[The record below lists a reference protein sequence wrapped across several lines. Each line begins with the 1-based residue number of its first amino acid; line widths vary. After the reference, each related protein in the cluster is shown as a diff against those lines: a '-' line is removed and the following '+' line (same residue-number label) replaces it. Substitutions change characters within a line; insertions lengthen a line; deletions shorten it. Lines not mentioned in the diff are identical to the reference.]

1 MKKWMMGVLTF
12 LFLCSGLSSQVF
24 AAAPVRDNDDPSG
37 DTWNSG
43 TWTYEKASSGFRGDY
58 RYRTSNSTS
67 AEYGWVLPTNNS
79 PKVIYVYLNAN
90 LASNTRADYWV
101 GGKHFA
107 YVNQKKA
114 LGGWNKVRK
123 GATSAAVAT
132 LAKNSL
138 GMDIAVMATG
148 NGHTVADG
156 IRLDN

>member
-1 MKKWMMGVLTF
+1 MMGVLTF

-43 TWTYEKASSGFRGDY
+43 TWTYKKASSGFRGDY

-90 LASNTRADYWV
+90 LASNTRADYW
-101 GGKHFA
+101 GPER
-107 YVNQKKA
+107 Q
-114 LGGWNKVRK
+114 R
-123 GATSAAVAT
+123 
-132 LAKNSL
+132 
-138 GMDIAVMATG
+138 
-148 NGHTVADG
+148 G
-156 IRLDN
+156 ICIDKEISFDLTCYFVQ